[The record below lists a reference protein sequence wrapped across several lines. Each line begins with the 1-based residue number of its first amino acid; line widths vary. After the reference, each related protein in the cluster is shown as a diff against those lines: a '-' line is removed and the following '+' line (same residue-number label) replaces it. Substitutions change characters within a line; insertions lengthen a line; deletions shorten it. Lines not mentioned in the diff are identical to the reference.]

1 MELYE
6 LKEETERLL
15 LVGVSAGGDEEVYQ
29 SLEELGEL
37 VKTAG
42 AQTVGMLVQ
51 NREGIH
57 PGYYVG
63 TGKLEEIRM
72 AIRAYDATGIVCD
85 DELSP
90 SQMNNLERELECKVM
105 DRTVVILDIFASR
118 AKTSEGKI
126 QVELA
131 QLRYRA
137 ARLTGMGTSLSRL
150 GGGIGTRGP
159 GEKKAGGRQK
169 TDKGKDFPAEKRIRT
184 GKTPQR
190 AVKRRQEEGLH
201 YDGCYCRLHKCR
213 KIYSF
218 KYPYKCR
225 RAAGGQ
231 AFCHSG
237 PYHQTAG
244 AA

>member
-131 QLRYRA
+131 QLR
-137 ARLTGMGTSLSRL
+137 
-150 GGGIGTRGP
+150 
-159 GEKKAGGRQK
+159 
-169 TDKGKDFPAEKRIRT
+169 
-184 GKTPQR
+184 
-190 AVKRRQEEGLH
+190 
-201 YDGCYCRLHKCR
+201 
-213 KIYSF
+213 
-218 KYPYKCR
+218 
-225 RAAGGQ
+225 
-231 AFCHSG
+231 
-237 PYHQTAG
+237 
-244 AA
+244 